1 MSFPEP
7 DEFVT
12 GSMSDIGKVRSIN
25 QDYFGEFE
33 DPRTHRRMLIIADGM
48 GGHLGGEVASKMA
61 VETVAEI
68 FEAGGNQA
76 AELLR
81 EALETANERVRNAAR
96 ADAGLAGM
104 GTTGVCLLF
113 EPGGRGSVAH
123 VGDSRA
129 YRLRAGQLE
138 QITEDHSVVAVLLRT
153 GQITED
159 EAKRHPQRNEVL
171 RAIGTDDQ
179 VEVQLTPLELQ
190 PGDKYLLC
198 SDGLSGLVTN
208 ADIAD
213 VLRRLDPQDAAR
225 TLVEMANR
233 EGGNDNI
240 TVQVAMIPGVPTDEK
255 AGAAGVIVTSE
266 SDAPAGPSGWLWVA
280 GVGLAG
286 LLLWL
291 LLGSR

>member
-7 DEFVT
+7 GEFVT
-12 GSMSDIGKVRSIN
+12 GSMSDIGKVRAVN

-33 DPRTHRRMLIIADGM
+33 DPQTRRRMLIIADGM
-48 GGHLGGEVASKMA
+48 GGHLGGEVASKLA
-61 VETVAEI
+61 VETVAAI
-68 FEAGGNQA
+68 FEAGGDDGGD
-76 AELLR
+76 LLR
-81 EALETANERVRNAAR
+81 DALETANARVYQAAQ

-113 EPGGRGSVAH
+113 EAGGRGWLGH

-129 YRLRAGQLE
+129 YRLRAGQLD
-138 QITEDHSVVAVLLRT
+138 QITEDHSFVGALIRD
-153 GQITED
+153 GRITED
-159 EAKRHPQRNEVL
+159 EAKLHPRRNEIL

-179 VEVQLTPLELQ
+179 VEVQLSPLELQ

-198 SDGLSGLVTN
+198 SDGLSGLIAA

-213 VLRRLDPQDAAR
+213 VLGRMQPQDAVRA
-225 TLVEMANR
+225 LVEMANQ

-240 TVQVAMIPGVPTDEK
+240 TAQVVMIPGEGSGEK
-255 AGAAGVIVTSE
+255 EGAAGSAE
-266 SDAPAGPSGWLWVA
+266 GADPAGPSGWIWVA
-280 GVGLAG
+280 AAGLAG
-286 LLLWL
+286 ALLWL